1 MFVVG
6 KRFWRPAADARSIF
20 AVVTS
25 GIMKQRDYEIVKQL
39 DATGLT
45 CPEPVMLLHK
55 VMREVAAG
63 DCVEVL
69 ATDPST
75 QRDIPKFC
83 QFLNHEL
90 LWQTEMDRQYIYH
103 LRKGKR

>member
-1 MFVVG
+1 
-6 KRFWRPAADARSIF
+6 
-20 AVVTS
+20 
-25 GIMKQRDYEIVKQL
+25 MKQRDYEISRQL
-39 DATGLT
+39 DATGLI

-55 VMREVAAG
+55 IMREAIVG
-63 DCVEVL
+63 DCIEVT

-90 LWQTEMDRQYIYH
+90 LWQAEVNQQYIYH
-103 LRKGKR
+103 LRKGAR